1 MAPLL
6 CIVCRNIQFHRI
18 PPFPKSFEG
27 KEMYLGPGLFFLD
40 LLRVYRLQRPDIFGL
55 QYHQDLFALEK
66 SAQSCTICSLVNAQV
81 QTFLHNVHH
90 GERVGNNGALYPDIK
105 PKRYC
110 FQITRRASRDGF
122 VVWTDDG
129 PNDCIWY
136 VAVFGFAVQ
145 DGETTRTVRLHLD
158 IFLISDSKKRT
169 HWLKFLREEQLYL
182 IPPCPRSSTAHSSGL
197 ATVITIRVA
206 PQ

>member
-6 CIVCRNIQFHRI
+6 CLVCRNIQFHRI
-18 PPFPKSFEG
+18 PPFPKSFEAKG
-27 KEMYLGPGLFFLD
+27 IYLGSGLFFLD
-40 LLRVYRLQRPDIFGL
+40 LLRDYRLQRPDIFGL

-66 SAQSCTICSLVNAQV
+66 SAQSCTICSLVHAQV

-90 GERVGNNGALYPDIK
+90 GERVGNNGALYADIK
-105 PKRYC
+105 PKSYR

-129 PNDCIWY
+129 PNDRIWY

-145 DGETTRTVRLHLD
+145 DGKTTTIIRLHVGML
-158 IFLISDSKKRT
+158 LISS
-169 HWLKFLREEQLYL
+169 
-182 IPPCPRSSTAHSSGL
+182 PRKGPTGSSFRGKSGYN
-197 ATVITIRVA
+197 
-206 PQ
+206 